1 MPSRAPARS
10 AAAASSSDSRS
21 RSRCPIDHS
30 IAVVYHVRHAPA
42 TVRPGN
48 RPLELSCLTDVR
60 GTYKSVPWTISLGRL
75 GRRNPGG
82 GSRVDCRRFTE
93 GNAQVWRLEIEVR
106 LLGPFEVA
114 HAGQT
119 LHIGSPK
126 QRAVLALLAL
136 QAGRVVSAD
145 ALCDLIWD
153 EDQPASPSATLQSL
167 ISRLRASLAAGP
179 AGVSEGGRE
188 ALRTRE
194 PGWVLDV
201 DSAGVDALRFQEL
214 TSRARRRRERG
225 EMAAAADDLA
235 DAIGLWRG
243 AALLD
248 VVDAGYLAGHATRLN
263 AARLDAVEDLA
274 EVELA
279 IGRPG
284 DALTRLE
291 GHVDANPLRE
301 RAWGLLMVAL
311 YRLGRQA
318 AALAAFQQLRGILGD
333 QLGIEPA
340 PELVRIE
347 QQILR
352 HDPALDGP
360 DLKSSS
366 TPAPGARSVDAGH
379 AGPGGEFADYH
390 VVVVEDHDFQ
400 RRTVV
405 QLLKRLG
412 VGTVTEAA
420 NGVQALELLQSGRTP
435 DIVICDIDMPG
446 MDGVEFVTRVA
457 EANLACSVVIASGLE
472 SNVLRAVEA
481 IGSGHGLNVLAALPK
496 PLTARRLGEVLS
508 QYTRLN
514 RAGDQAEKAVVDGAE
529 LQEAFESG
537 DLRAQFE
544 PRIDLTTGAFS
555 SAEVSGRWPD
565 PGGIPVPS
573 SVLIPAV
580 AREGLLLP
588 FVESLVEASCAF
600 LDEVE
605 QAGLDGDGLVR
616 VALDISPLILDAS
629 LADRL
634 SNMVHD
640 GNGDPRRFV
649 CQLDEA
655 ALNRAPPTSLAILT
669 RLRVKGF
676 GLSITHSGVGPS
688 WTNQLRRVPVT
699 ELKLERSLVSGASS
713 DPKRFQVLEAA
724 VASARDSGLPAVADG
739 CDAQVDFDMLLSLG
753 CSEAQGAWVAKPVEA
768 AAAVA
773 WAQGGMDASAVAR

>member
-1 MPSRAPARS
+1 
-10 AAAASSSDSRS
+10 
-21 RSRCPIDHS
+21 
-30 IAVVYHVRHAPA
+30 
-42 TVRPGN
+42 
-48 RPLELSCLTDVR
+48 L
-60 GTYKSVPWTISLGRL
+60 TISLGV
-75 GRRNPGG
+75 
-82 GSRVDCRRFTE
+82 SRVDCGRSIE
-93 GNAQVWRLEIEVR
+93 GEFAGLPVWRVEIEVR

-179 AGVSEGGRE
+179 SGVSEGGRE

-194 PGWVLDV
+194 PGWVLDIEAA
-201 DSAGVDALRFQEL
+201 DVDALRFHEL

-225 EMAAAADDLA
+225 EMAAAGDDLA
-235 DAIGLWRG
+235 EAIGLWRG

-263 AARLDAVEDLA
+263 EARLDAVEDLA

-291 GHVDANPLRE
+291 AHVDANPLRE
-301 RAWGLLMVAL
+301 RAWGVLMVAL

-333 QLGIEPA
+333 QLGIQPA
-340 PELVRIE
+340 PELARIE

-352 HDPALDGP
+352 HDPALAGP
-360 DLKSSS
+360 DAGSSP
-366 TPAPGARSVDAGH
+366 PASGASSVE
-379 AGPGGEFADYH
+379 AGPAGEFAEYH

-412 VGTVTEAA
+412 VGTVTEAS
-420 NGVQALELLQSGRTP
+420 NGVDALDLLQSGRTP

-508 QYTRLN
+508 QYTRLDRDGN
-514 RAGDQAEKAVVDGAE
+514 QADNAVVDGAE
-529 LQEAFESG
+529 LREAFERD
-537 DLRAQFE
+537 DLRAQLE

-555 SAEVSGRWPD
+555 SAEVSGRWTG

-573 SVLIPAV
+573 AVLIPAV

-588 FVESLVEASCAF
+588 FVERLVGASCAF

-605 QAGLDGDGLVR
+605 QAGLDDNGLVR
-616 VALDISPLILDAS
+616 VALDISALLLDAS

-634 SNMVHD
+634 SNMVHNRD
-640 GNGDPRRFV
+640 GDPRRFV
-649 CQLDEA
+649 CQLDEG

-676 GLSITHSGVGPS
+676 GLSITHSGVGPA
-688 WTNQLRRVPVT
+688 WTNQLGRVPMT
-699 ELKLERSLVSGASS
+699 ELKLERSLVSGATS
-713 DPKRFQVLEAA
+713 DPKRLQVLEAA
-724 VASARDSGLPAVADG
+724 VAAARDSGLPTVADG
-739 CDAQVDFDMLLSLG
+739 CDAQVDFDMLLALG

-768 AAAVA
+768 ADVVA
-773 WAQGGMDASAVAR
+773 WANGGILDASTVAR